1 MCLSHI
7 EASFSLSFPFP
18 SLKSISMSSGEKKK
32 TGGKGSVDHCAPH
45 RRRQRQCPSPPGAVK
60 TAGQSPWTSPSL
72 GKCTLLIPLPTG
84 MILSFISRGH
94 WRDIAGGW
102 RGSFWSCWPDSCSE
116 VSSFHSYPA
125 PGVNRG
131 THRPMLLPAHL
142 YGSLVNVPPE
152 RYLPLGQLSLV
163 PGRHICSK
171 VRPQGPTATHQPF
184 WEPWPHSLS
193 EVWGSALERQALP

>member
-1 MCLSHI
+1 M
-7 EASFSLSFPFP
+7 
-18 SLKSISMSSGEKKK
+18 
-32 TGGKGSVDHCAPH
+32 DHRAPH

-131 THRPMLLPAHL
+131 TYTARASHNTPVWQFGNCASSEIPAPGTAFPGTWKTYFQQGLSSRPHSNPSAILGAMATLSVRDLGLSSGEA
-142 YGSLVNVPPE
+142 GSSLVT
-152 RYLPLGQLSLV
+152 G
-163 PGRHICSK
+163 
-171 VRPQGPTATHQPF
+171 PQP
-184 WEPWPHSLS
+184 
-193 EVWGSALERQALP
+193 